1 MHPNP
6 AFRQETHEKNL
17 AFARD
22 RGFGIL
28 SVSTS
33 QAPLCSHIPFLLS
46 ETGDQAELHLVRSNP
61 ICRIKQDE
69 IPATL
74 VVSGP
79 HSYISPDW
87 YNITDQ
93 VPTWNYVAV
102 HLTGMLSPLPETSLP
117 DVLERLSD
125 NFEER
130 LLPKPAWKQSKMDP
144 DALERMMRMIRPYRF
159 TVQDVQG
166 TWKLTQ
172 NKSDEARLAAAD
184 QVAQH
189 DIGVETEALAAL
201 MQSIQRK
208 VTP

>member
-1 MHPNP
+1 
-6 AFRQETHEKNL
+6 
-17 AFARD
+17 
-22 RGFGIL
+22 
-28 SVSTS
+28 
-33 QAPLCSHIPFLLS
+33 
-46 ETGDQAELHLVRSNP
+46 
-61 ICRIKQDE
+61 
-69 IPATL
+69 
-74 VVSGP
+74 VSGP

-125 NFEER
+125 NFEEQ
-130 LLPKPAWKQSKMDP
+130 LLPKPVWKQSKMDQ

-166 TWKLTQ
+166 TWKLAQ